1 MFVEVGIT
9 LIALAGMV
17 MYCWQDME
25 TFYRKSKLKRAA
37 AYTATTEKNIND
49 IYYSSEGMVHILRR
63 LIKVTIGVDS
73 KYAIYGFCAIT
84 CIVPVIIAS
93 MTYNVISD
101 LARISLTAISGII
114 PIILLLAKL
123 QDIRVRSSKE
133 GKILIIEL
141 LDNYKIHY
149 YNMQHAI
156 EITASTIEEAPSCK
170 RLLFNLS
177 KGLNRVSNNEEIR
190 SLLDDFRYAIGTSWS
205 GILTDNI
212 YFALSSGVRVDVAL
226 GDLISAVSMAEEVE
240 EKSKRENNEAGLIL
254 KYMVPICYGMTFLGA
269 IKFFGLTAKE
279 FFYYQFATKVGLS
292 WFVAIVVMY
301 VTSLIAK
308 FFLTRN
314 KLDL

>member
-9 LIALAGMV
+9 LVALAGMV

-25 TFYRKSKLKRAA
+25 TFYRKVKLKKAA
-37 AYTATTEKNIND
+37 LYTTTTEQNIND
-49 IYYSSEGMVHILRR
+49 IYYSSEGISHILRR
-63 LIKVTIGVDS
+63 LIKVTIGIDS
-73 KYAIYGFCAIT
+73 KYAIYGFYAIT

-93 MTYNVISD
+93 ITYNVISD
-101 LARISLTAISGII
+101 LARISLTAIAGII

-240 EKSKRENNEAGLIL
+240 EKSKRENNEAGLTL